1 MGTKTV
7 VFIHGMYMTPL
18 CWEQWTERFQ
28 AKGYRTLAP
37 AWPGRDRSVKEL
49 QTPDSKLG
57 KLNLT
62 DILDHLTKQIQS
74 LDEKPIL
81 IGHSMGGLSAQI
93 LHNRGLASAAIAI
106 DSAPPAGVFTTEFS
120 FLKSNWAHI
129 TPFANPN
136 SPVFMTFER
145 FQYAFVNGM
154 SMDEQRAAFEKY
166 VVPESRAIPRQSVSS
181 VASIDFKKEHAPLLL
196 IAGGD
201 DHIIPAALC
210 KINYEKYKAG
220 PSTTDFKE
228 FAGRNHFLLGQKN
241 WEEIADY
248 CMDWISKKG
257 I

>member
-1 MGTKTV
+1 MSSKTV

-18 CWEQWTERFQ
+18 CWEDWIKRFES
-28 AKGYRTLAP
+28 KGHRCLVP
-37 AWPGRDRSVKEL
+37 AWPGRDKSVQSL
-49 QTPDSKLG
+49 QTPDTSLG

-62 DILDHLTKQIQS
+62 GILDHLTKKIQA

-81 IGHSMGGLSAQI
+81 IGHSMGGLAAQI

-120 FLKSNWAHI
+120 FLKANWAHA
-129 TPFANPN
+129 TPFVNPN
-136 SPVFMTFER
+136 SPVIMTFER

-154 SMDEQRAAFEKY
+154 SMDEQRAAFERY
-166 VVPESRAIPRQSVSS
+166 VVPESRAIPRQSLTS
-181 VASIDFKKEHAPLLL
+181 AAKIDFKKEHAPLLL
-196 IAGGD
+196 IAGGSD
-201 DHIIPAALC
+201 NIIPASLS
-210 KINYEKYKAG
+210 KTNYEKYKAS
-220 PSTTDFKE
+220 PSVTDFKE

-248 CMDWISKKG
+248 CMDWIAGKR

>member
-1 MGTKTV
+1 
-7 VFIHGMYMTPL
+7 MTPL
-18 CWEQWTERFQ
+18 CWEQWAERFQ

-37 AWPGRDRSVKEL
+37 AWPGRDKSVKEL
-49 QTPDSKLG
+49 QTPDAALG
-57 KLNLT
+57 KLNLAN
-62 DILDHLTKQIQS
+62 ILDHYTKIIQGM
-74 LDEKPIL
+74 DEKPIL
-81 IGHSMGGLSAQI
+81 IGHSMGGLAAQI
-93 LHNRGLASAAIAI
+93 LHNRGLGSAAIAI
-106 DSAPPAGVFTTEFS
+106 DSAPPAGVFTTKFS
-120 FLKSNWAHI
+120 FLKSNWGHI

-166 VVPESRAIPRQSVSS
+166 VVPESRAIPRQSLSS
-181 VASIDFKKEHAPLLL
+181 VGKVDFKKEHSPLLL
-196 IAGGD
+196 IAGGND
-201 DHIIPAALC
+201 NIIPAALN
-210 KINYEKYKAG
+210 KTNYEKYKAG

-241 WEEIADY
+241 WQEIADY